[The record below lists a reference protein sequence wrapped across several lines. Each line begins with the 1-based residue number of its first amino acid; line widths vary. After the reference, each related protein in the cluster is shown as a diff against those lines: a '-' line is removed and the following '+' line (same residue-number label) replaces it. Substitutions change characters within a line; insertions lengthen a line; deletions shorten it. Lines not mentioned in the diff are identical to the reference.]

1 MSVIYWDNNATTPCA
16 PEVVEAM
23 EPYWNVKFANASS
36 SHLAGRTAM
45 IAIKKAREQ
54 VATLANCLPKEIV
67 FTSGATESNNILF
80 LGILLT
86 PNLERKQIVV
96 SAIEHKSILE
106 PAKLLEK
113 HGFDIV
119 KLPVT
124 PNGVVDLEQAQK
136 LITSKSL
143 LVSVQAANNE
153 IGTIQPI
160 KELCNFAHDAGAY
173 FHTDAAQT
181 LGKVPFDV
189 DDINC
194 DFASFSAHK
203 MYGPKGVGALFIRG
217 GAKRWPW
224 EKPLNGGGQEMG
236 IRPGTSNVPA
246 IVGFGKA
253 CEIACSSN
261 CNRYVEVLK
270 HRELLE
276 EEILNRFNG
285 SLINANMEQRL
296 PTVVSVT
303 FSDIDADVLIDSL
316 IGLFISNGAA
326 CSGSTLTQSHVLAE
340 LGVLAE
346 EAKRTIRISIGAET
360 SYDEIVSGL
369 NLLSNACS
377 EIKQCF
383 KESNNA

>member
-36 SHLAGRTAM
+36 SHFAGRAAM
-45 IAIKKAREQ
+45 IAIKNAREQ
-54 VATLANCLPKEIV
+54 VAGLANCLPKEIV

-80 LGILLT
+80 LGMLLT

-124 PNGVVDLEQAQK
+124 PNGVVDLEEAQK
-136 LITSKSL
+136 LITSKTL

-160 KELCNFAHDAGAY
+160 KELSSLAHDAGAY
-173 FHTDAAQT
+173 FHADAAQT
-181 LGKVPFDV
+181 LGKIPFDV

-203 MYGPKGVGALFIRG
+203 MYGPKGGGALFIRG
-217 GAKRWPW
+217 GARRWPW

-253 CEIACSSN
+253 CEIADVELVSISSYLHSIAQKFIDELDLLCIEYFLVNKPDSSLPGVLSVGFINLQADAILANCSKFNISKDSA
-261 CNRYVEVLK
+261 CN
-270 HRELLE
+270 
-276 EEILNRFNG
+276 
-285 SLINANMEQRL
+285 
-296 PTVVSVT
+296 
-303 FSDIDADVLIDSL
+303 
-316 IGLFISNGAA
+316 
-326 CSGSTLTQSHVLAE
+326 SGSVGASHVLNA
-340 LGVLAE
+340 LSLDSFCIDSVV
-346 EAKRTIRISIGAET
+346 RISFNKYSVIQDI
-360 SYDEIVSGL
+360 DEFL
-369 NLLSNACS
+369 NIINDLT
-377 EIKQCF
+377 KRMY
-383 KESNNA
+383 